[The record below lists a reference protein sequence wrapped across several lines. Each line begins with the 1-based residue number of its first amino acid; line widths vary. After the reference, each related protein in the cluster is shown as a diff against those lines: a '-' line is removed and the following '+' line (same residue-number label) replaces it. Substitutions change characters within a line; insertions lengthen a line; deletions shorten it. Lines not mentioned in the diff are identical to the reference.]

1 MKLQIYE
8 LTKITKFVFLANS
21 LILPRSSNNEG
32 VLQPI
37 PVAGRADVERV
48 PGVVEDGKLGPARDP
63 AGAPAGEVVVR
74 RRRGD
79 RHALRR
85 AVAREEDRAGAGRA
99 HLAGERWE
107 EAAGGVRDPP
117 QPAVLARDGAESAG
131 PPPREAPGAWLARR
145 STR

>member
-21 LILPRSSNNEG
+21 LILPRSSDNEG

-79 RHALRR
+79 RHALRH
-85 AVAREEDRAGAGRA
+85 AVAREEGVGRA
-99 HLAGERWE
+99 HLAGERRE

-117 QPAVLARDGAESAG
+117 QPAVLARDGAESVG
-131 PPPREAPGAWLARR
+131 PPPRAAPGAWLAWR